1 MGRWLNALWTFLREE
16 KIWWI
21 TPLVLIVVLLVLLLW
36 LTDSSSLMPSIYT
49 RF

>member
-1 MGRWLNALWTFLREE
+1 MGRWLLALWTFLREE

-21 TPLVLIVVLLVLLLW
+21 TPLVLILVALLLLIL
-36 LTDSSSLMPSIYT
+36 LTDSSSLMPSIYN